1 MSPYSFD
8 RSASTSTAFIGAVS
22 NLALAAYLLGIW
34 RSLAWE
40 PGSEWEGASFS
51 LSRDGARLI
60 CALFSAYFTA
70 ASAICVFGLAGI
82 VKGIPSFVRIYR
94 NYVIGDFAFCTL
106 FAVLASSAAVDPA
119 ARAQVCEQVS
129 RQPDLL
135 RDVTDLGLTL
145 ENCEQWFE
153 SGLMA
158 FMAVFLLR
166 TVVRIHFIFAL
177 SRFYAR
183 LASGHRCDSTCVHDD
198 DNFTPLE
205 HIYLLPHPS
214 TDGNEKRAVSDDAPV
229 HSPIYAP
236 VPLAQVS
243 PQMADQLRKTATEVW
258 ISRIPFSS
266 HALARLSS
274 HTTGNERA
282 LSDIHPAVGPIHLED
297 DS

>member
-1 MSPYSFD
+1 MKPY
-8 RSASTSTAFIGAVS
+8 RSASAATALIGAVS
-22 NLALAAYLLGIW
+22 NIALAAYLWNVW

-40 PGSEWEGASFS
+40 PGSEWEGSRFS
-51 LSRDGARLI
+51 LSRDGVRLI
-60 CALFSAYFTA
+60 CALFSAYFAT

-82 VKGIPSFVRIYR
+82 IKGIPSFVRIYR

-106 FAVLASSAAVDPA
+106 FAVLVSSAAVDPA

-135 RDVTDLGLTL
+135 SDVIDLGLTL

-153 SGLMA
+153 RGLMA

-183 LASGHRCDSTCVHDD
+183 LASGHRCDSSCMHDD

-205 HIYLLPHPS
+205 RIYILPHPS
-214 TDGNEKRAVSDDAPV
+214 IDHNDKRAFANEASLQ
-229 HSPIYAP
+229 SPIYAP

-243 PQMADQLRKTATEVW
+243 PQMAHQLRATATEAW
-258 ISRIPFSS
+258 ISRVPLPH
-266 HALARLSS
+266 HA
-274 HTTGNERA
+274 
-282 LSDIHPAVGPIHLED
+282 PACVPSCDSGYEDTQYDLRSPPSVGPIHLKNE
-297 DS
+297 SH

>member
-1 MSPYSFD
+1 MKYFPFD
-8 RSASTSTAFIGAVS
+8 RSASVATAFIGAVS
-22 NLALAAYLLGIW
+22 NVALAVYLIGAW

-40 PGSEWEGASFS
+40 PGSEWEGLRFS
-51 LSRDGARLI
+51 LSRDGASLI
-60 CALFSAYFTA
+60 CGLFSAYFAA

-82 VKGIPSFVRIYR
+82 IKCIPSFVRIYR

-135 RDVTDLGLTL
+135 RGVIDLGLTL

-153 SGLMA
+153 RGLMA

-177 SRFYAR
+177 SRFYAH
-183 LASGHRCDSTCVHDD
+183 LSSGYRCEPLCSHDD
-198 DNFTPLE
+198 DVLTPLE
-205 HIYLLPHPS
+205 RIYLLPHAS
-214 TDGNEKRAVSDDAPV
+214 VDQDEKRATVNEAIMQS
-229 HSPIYAP
+229 SIYAP

-243 PQMADQLRKTATEVW
+243 PQMANQLRATATEAW
-258 ISRIPFSS
+258 ISRVLPHRALVRVPSS
-266 HALARLSS
+266 D
-274 HTTGNERA
+274 TGNEPTTRTSPS
-282 LSDIHPAVGPIHLED
+282 LGPIHLED
-297 DS
+297 ESC